1 MGALTDNTI
10 ASTYKQLLKITSEGV
25 GADASAKYVEDGLG
39 TDTALSLSTTRIGI
53 GTASPANILHIVH
66 TGGDSNAGIKIIS
79 TASDSFNWITEATNS
94 NLAAGE
100 HLVHM
105 FGKEQATKN
114 SAHIGFTFNSDH
126 GDDNTLNLGFFG
138 ANDILNV
145 TSGGNV
151 GIGTTS
157 PNRLLRVN
165 AADGEQDNT
174 SVAMFVNLESTSGRS
189 KGVDIQ
195 AGTSNDDYMLSMDDQ
210 SGNTKFRFTGAGRLG
225 IGQTT
230 VNAMLDIDDDGA
242 DTGIGVPQIRVGSIN
257 NTGVYGL
264 IGFGWGGSTT
274 YSPVTIGGLGTSGS
288 GSVEADFVINTRD
301 GTSDAVPVERM
312 RVTHDGKVG
321 IGTTSPARILDI
333 QGAGNTDG
341 IRFNN
346 TGYSYYNEICNNGDG
361 LIFRVDPGTSGGSG
375 VDFRWTINDDEK
387 MRLNQGGRLG
397 INATT
402 VNARLH
408 VNEGTSGQENVY
420 LDHTASGLQTM
431 ILFKTQG
438 TTRGTIQSDNSP
450 SETHYNTS
458 SDERLKEN
466 IVEVD
471 DALSIVNKI
480 PVKQFNFIEDE
491 NNTPVIG
498 YIGQE
503 LIKEYPRAVSVT
515 KTDEYD
521 DHHMVDQSK
530 MVAVLMKAVQEL
542 SAKVE
547 TLKLKVEELKTEL
560 QDTKD
565 YVDHKQD
572 YNSMAGR
579 INSCEARIASLEK
592 E

>member
-94 NLAAGE
+94 NLTAGE

-145 TSGGNV
+145 TSGG
-151 GIGTTS
+151 
-157 PNRLLRVN
+157 
-165 AADGEQDNT
+165 
-174 SVAMFVNLESTSGRS
+174 
-189 KGVDIQ
+189 
-195 AGTSNDDYMLSMDDQ
+195 
-210 SGNTKFRFTGAGRLG
+210 
-225 IGQTT
+225 
-230 VNAMLDIDDDGA
+230 
-242 DTGIGVPQIRVGSIN
+242 
-257 NTGVYGL
+257 
-264 IGFGWGGSTT
+264 
-274 YSPVTIGGLGTSGS
+274 
-288 GSVEADFVINTRD
+288 
-301 GTSDAVPVERM
+301 
-312 RVTHDGKVG
+312 KVG
-321 IGTTSPARILDI
+321 IGTTSPARILELN
-333 QGAGNTDG
+333 GASNTDG

-346 TGYSYYNEICNNGDG
+346 KDYSYYNEICNNGDG
-361 LIFRVDPGTSGGSG
+361 LIFRVDPGTAGGSG

-387 MRLNQGGRLG
+387 MRLVQSGRLG
-397 INATT
+397 INATSP
-402 VNARLH
+402 NARLH
-408 VNEGTSGQENVY
+408 INEGTNGQELVY
-420 LDHTASGLQTM
+420 LDHTASGEQTM
-431 ILFKTQG
+431 ILFKTEG
-438 TTRGTIQSDNSP
+438 TTRGTIKSDNSP
-450 SETHYNTS
+450 SQTAYNTS
-458 SDERLKEN
+458 SDKRLKEN

-491 NNTPVIG
+491 NNTPIIG

-503 LIKEYPRAVSVT
+503 LMKEYPQAVSVA
-515 KTDEYD
+515 KTEQFD

-547 TLKLKVEELKTEL
+547 
-560 QDTKD
+560 
-565 YVDHKQD
+565 
-572 YNSMAGR
+572 A
-579 INSCEARIASLEK
+579 LENA
-592 E
+592 